1 MEAVKKFGVV
11 VAATI
16 SLVGFGLVSA
26 TSADAATVA
35 PKARKQLTCQGKKA
49 TIVGR
54 GGTVRG
60 TAKRDVIV
68 LIRASKVLAGAGNDL
83 ICGSGGNDEIHGGK
97 GNDRILGNAGNDD
110 LFGEAGNDSVSGG
123 AGDDS
128 IEGGSGRDRCNGG
141 SGLDD
146 IDGIDDHG
154 NHVEPG
160 DDHGVHAPGTDDHG
174 VHAPGTDDHGSG
186 HS

>member
-1 MEAVKKFGVV
+1 MNSLKKLSVIA
-11 VAATI
+11 AATV
-16 SLVGFGLVSA
+16 SLVGIGLANTTA
-26 TSADAATVA
+26 TFASADSPQV
-35 PKARKQLTCQGKKA
+35 RKSLSCKGKRA
-49 TIVGR
+49 TIVGT

-60 TAKRDVIV
+60 TSHRDVIV
-68 LIRASKVLAGAGNDL
+68 LTGASTVFAGGGNDL
-83 ICGSGGNDEIHGGK
+83 ICGSKASDEIHGGRGK
-97 GNDRILGNAGNDD
+97 DRIFGRGGDDD
-110 LFGEAGNDSVSGG
+110 LFGDQGDDSVNGG

-128 IEGGSGRDRCNGG
+128 IDGGSGRDRSSGG
-141 SGLDD
+141 SGADD

-174 VHAPGTDDHGSG
+174 QHGAN